1 MGQAEEDIKVRIA
14 TPDDLDGIM
23 ELARL
28 VNEENGVFRMNEKK
42 VVQMLWPALTRTGGI
57 CGIIGNRGES
67 LTGLVLLRIS
77 SYWYSDDQFLEEMCV
92 FVHPNHRWGKKGHR
106 ARKLCEFA
114 KKCSEELNMPL
125 MIGVLSNTRTESKV
139 KLYSHHFGEP
149 AGAFFLYGIK
159 TGEHS
164 ALSLNQ

>member
-1 MGQAEEDIKVRIA
+1 MVMSNDDIRVRIA

-28 VNEENGVFRMNEKK
+28 VNDENGVFKMNEAK

-57 CGIIGNRGES
+57 CGVIGQRGEP

-77 SYWYSDDQFLEEMCV
+77 SYWYSDEQFLEEMCV
-92 FVHPNHRWGKKGHR
+92 FVHPNHRWGRRGHR

-114 KKCSEELNMPL
+114 KKCSEDLGLPL
-125 MIGVLSNTRTESKV
+125 MIGILSNTRTETKV
-139 KLYSHHFGEP
+139 KLYSHHFGDP

-159 TGEHS
+159 TGQH
-164 ALSLNQ
+164 ALNSLNQ